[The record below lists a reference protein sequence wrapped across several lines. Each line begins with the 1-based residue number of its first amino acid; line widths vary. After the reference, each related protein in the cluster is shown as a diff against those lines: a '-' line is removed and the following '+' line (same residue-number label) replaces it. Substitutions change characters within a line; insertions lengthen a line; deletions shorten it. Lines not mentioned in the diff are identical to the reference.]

1 MQCPGMRM
9 ERVHRRRDGPAE
21 IFVLHD
27 RAPEFLKFILLF
39 FSAVSLLSLQD
50 SSLVFLGVHGEK
62 VGEKRLSPKLR
73 HVEVDLGILDTCHV
87 EGITLPRGG
96 NLPRA
101 TWRVLLEVLRI
112 KK

>member
-1 MQCPGMRM
+1 M

-62 VGEKRLSPKLR
+62 VGEKRLSPKVR